1 MQELM
6 QEQGISAC
14 GMEMTCLGRQSR
26 EVARGEPC
34 RHLRRDDGLCGGH
47 ISWRGYPQG
56 DILGA
61 ADKMCSAGKDGP
73 ASLKGDFPSF
83 RHGKEAKRSPTGYD
97 GTPPKIF

>member
-34 RHLRRDDGLCGGH
+34 RHLRRDDGL
-47 ISWRGYPQG
+47 WRTQIMQGGYPRD

-61 ADKMCSAGKDGP
+61 ADKMCLAGKDGP
-73 ASLKGDFPSF
+73 WHP
-83 RHGKEAKRSPTGYD
+83 
-97 GTPPKIF
+97 